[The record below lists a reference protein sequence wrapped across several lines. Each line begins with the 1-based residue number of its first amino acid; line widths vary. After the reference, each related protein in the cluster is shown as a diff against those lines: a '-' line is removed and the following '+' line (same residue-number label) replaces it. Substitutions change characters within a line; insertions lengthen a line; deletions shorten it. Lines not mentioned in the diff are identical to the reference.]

1 MVGVV
6 GRSAACLER
15 RGRRSRAGRLR
26 PMQTLLKP
34 RTAVLIGGLGL
45 LLEILAILPPI
56 DDATGTNPT
65 LHYSQHGVLFIGG
78 LLMGVALRDLLAS
91 GRR

>member
-1 MVGVV
+1 M
-6 GRSAACLER
+6 R
-15 RGRRSRAGRLR
+15 
-26 PMQTLLKP
+26 TLLKP
-34 RTAVLIGGLGL
+34 RTAVLLGALAL

-56 DDATGTNPT
+56 DDATESNAT

>member
-1 MVGVV
+1 
-6 GRSAACLER
+6 
-15 RGRRSRAGRLR
+15 
-26 PMQTLLKP
+26 MQTLLKP

-56 DDATGTNPT
+56 DDATDTNPT
-65 LHYSQHGVLFIGG
+65 LHYSQHGVLFLGG
-78 LLMGVALRDLLAS
+78 LLMGIALRDLLAS